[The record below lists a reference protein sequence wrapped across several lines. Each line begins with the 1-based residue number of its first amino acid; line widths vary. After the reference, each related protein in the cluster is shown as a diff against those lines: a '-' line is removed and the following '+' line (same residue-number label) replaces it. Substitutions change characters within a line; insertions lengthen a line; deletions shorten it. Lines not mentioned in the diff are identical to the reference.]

1 MFTDAMEASYV
12 QCRDMIF
19 GLIFEFCQ
27 TINKYLPKICLLI
40 KKLFEMYPF
49 LILFIELII
58 LPLSF

>member
-27 TINKYLPKICLLI
+27 TINKYLAKIW
-40 KKLFEMYPF
+40 M
-49 LILFIELII
+49 FID
-58 LPLSF
+58 

>member
-27 TINKYLPKICLLI
+27 TINKYLAKI
-40 KKLFEMYPF
+40 
-49 LILFIELII
+49 
-58 LPLSF
+58 